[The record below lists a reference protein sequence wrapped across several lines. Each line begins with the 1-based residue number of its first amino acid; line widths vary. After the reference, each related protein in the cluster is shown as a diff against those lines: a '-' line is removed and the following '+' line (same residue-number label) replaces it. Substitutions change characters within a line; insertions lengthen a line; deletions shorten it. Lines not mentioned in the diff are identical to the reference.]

1 MNNLSSNLIAPGQ
14 VLVIAAAP
22 TVVPAGAAVPQ
33 EYNYI
38 PSGNA
43 PRDFTPAEPILSGK
57 GDNLTEVNVNGQKR
71 LVHVVRDD
79 ETLAG
84 IARYYNT
91 TVAKI
96 RALNDMDRNEVI
108 IPFQRL
114 YVE

>member
-1 MNNLSSNLIAPGQ
+1 M
-14 VLVIAAAP
+14 
-22 TVVPAGAAVPQ
+22 
-33 EYNYI
+33 
-38 PSGNA
+38 
-43 PRDFTPAEPILSGK
+43 
-57 GDNLTEVNVNGQKR
+57 NGQKR